1 MEMTSKE
8 ALDKLN
14 NFISRE
20 KHINS
25 ERNKTINECIN
36 TIKQDL
42 ERLEELEKENQDFRY
57 IFQAI
62 KALGE
67 LRLEKQVNGEFT
79 YYAIVI
85 GDFCILI
92 EEEQYELLK
101 EVIKNGR
108 DNKISD

>member
-8 ALDKLN
+8 ALDRYYSNLMYGN
-14 NFISRE
+14 GGFQTDE
-20 KHINS
+20 
-25 ERNKTINECIN
+25 EELDGLN

-101 EVIKNGR
+101 EVIK
-108 DNKISD
+108 KW